1 MGMADRLKD
10 NAKQKKLERTPEQQ
24 LRDTF
29 NQASIKLINQF
40 MANVTSG
47 AIEVDDIADL
57 TRLFQI
63 YLQVNNI
70 NDVMQEGTGTLPA
83 LTSEH
88 KDIISE
94 KVSTEKIIKDG
105 EEEELISLDELA
117 SLPDDQLEE
126 VLVNRE
132 LQMNRENEAT
142 F

>member
-1 MGMADRLKD
+1 MGVADRLKD

-40 MANVTSG
+40 MANVASG
-47 AIEVDDIADL
+47 ALEIDDVADL

-70 NDVMQEGTGTLPA
+70 NDGMQEGTGTLPA
-83 LTSEH
+83 LSSEH

-94 KVSTEKIIKDG
+94 KVNTEKIIKDG
-105 EEEELISLDELA
+105 EEEEVISLDDLA
-117 SLPDDQLEE
+117 NLPDDQLEE
-126 VLVNRE
+126 VLLSRE
-132 LQMNRENEAT
+132 LQMNKENEAT

>member
-70 NDVMQEGTGTLPA
+70 NDGMQEGTGTLPA

-126 VLVNRE
+126 ILVNRE
-132 LQMNRENEAT
+132 LQMNRENEVT

>member
-1 MGMADRLKD
+1 MRILVRKGKARMGMADRLKD

-70 NDVMQEGTGTLPA
+70 NDGMQEGTGTLPA

-105 EEEELISLDELA
+105 EED
-117 SLPDDQLEE
+117 PQG
-126 VLVNRE
+126 
-132 LQMNRENEAT
+132 
-142 F
+142 

>member
-70 NDVMQEGTGTLPA
+70 NDGMQEGTGTLPA

-132 LQMNRENEAT
+132 LQMNRENEVT

>member
-29 NQASIKLINQF
+29 NQASIKF

-70 NDVMQEGTGTLPA
+70 NDGMQEGTGTLPA

-132 LQMNRENEAT
+132 LQMNRENEVT

>member
-63 YLQVNNI
+63 YLQGNNI
-70 NDVMQEGTGTLPA
+70 NDGMQEGTGTLPA

>member
-70 NDVMQEGTGTLPA
+70 NDGMQEGTGTLPA

-126 VLVNRE
+126 VLFNRE
-132 LQMNRENEAT
+132 LQMNRENEVT

>member
-70 NDVMQEGTGTLPA
+70 NDGMQEGTGTLPA
-83 LTSEH
+83 LTPEH

>member
-1 MGMADRLKD
+1 MADRLKD

-70 NDVMQEGTGTLPA
+70 NDGMQEGTGTLPA

>member
-70 NDVMQEGTGTLPA
+70 NDGMQEGTGTLPA

>member
-1 MGMADRLKD
+1 
-10 NAKQKKLERTPEQQ
+10 
-24 LRDTF
+24 
-29 NQASIKLINQF
+29 

-70 NDVMQEGTGTLPA
+70 NDGMQEGTGTLPA